1 VTPSRGINRLAAA
14 AVWLAL
20 AICAICAC
28 SSGRSGPSVAS
39 LPSHSARPPTNLTQ
53 AQEFQRLVKFAE
65 CMRSHGIDVPDPQA
79 GRVQIPVATDSATAA
94 ALRACQQWL
103 PALNAGA
110 VSSQNAKLAA
120 ELPGLIAYA
129 RCMRGHDIAMLDPNS
144 FGALNLGPVPGIT
157 NGFGRYS
164 PQFRAADA
172 ACRHL
177 LPAGVHDDGTGP

>member
-1 VTPSRGINRLAAA
+1 MTPPRGITGLATVTA
-14 AVWLAL
+14 WLAL
-20 AICAICAC
+20 TIVTICAC
-28 SSGRSGPSVAS
+28 SSGHPGASVAS
-39 LPSHSARPPTNLTQ
+39 LPSHSARPPAARTQ
-53 AQEFQRLVKFAE
+53 AQDFARLVKFAE
-65 CMRSHGIDVPDPQA
+65 CMRSHGIDVPDPQS
-79 GRVQIPVATDSATAA
+79 GRVQIPVATDPATAA

-103 PALNAGA
+103 PTLSAGA

-144 FGALNLGPVPGIT
+144 FGALNLGQVPGIT
-157 NGFGRYS
+157 NDFGRYS

-177 LPAGVHDDGTGP
+177 LPAGVQDDGTGP